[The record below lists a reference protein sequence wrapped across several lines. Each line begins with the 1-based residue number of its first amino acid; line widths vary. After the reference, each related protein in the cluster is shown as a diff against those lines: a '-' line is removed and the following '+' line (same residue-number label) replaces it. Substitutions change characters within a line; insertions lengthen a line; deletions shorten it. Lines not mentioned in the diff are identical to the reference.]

1 MKNISLFASDKIRM
15 HPNDTTVDG
24 LGIATMPYLILS
36 LDASD
41 EELERAIQE
50 CLEKSRN
57 GIPHHPWRK
66 EETVAYYK
74 QLGVR
79 SHRDLGRGADV
90 KLEDGRYTVT
100 PVDKGGM
107 FGEPVVV
114 AEKELLKT
122 VQECLGLLPVK
133 AG

>member
-1 MKNISLFASDKIRM
+1 M

-24 LGIATMPYLILS
+24 LGIAAEPFLIFP

-41 EELERAIQE
+41 EELEKAIRQ
-50 CLEKSRN
+50 CLESSKSN
-57 GIPHHPWRK
+57 VPHRPWRK
-66 EETVAYYK
+66 EEAAAYYK

-90 KLEDGRYTVT
+90 TLKDGRYTVT
-100 PVDKGGM
+100 PVNKRGL

-114 AEKELLKT
+114 VEEELLKT
-122 VQECLGLLPVK
+122 VQECLGLLPVE
-133 AG
+133 